1 MERDNS
7 SGKAPTCVQDRECW
21 LLELLPTDLGEIS
34 AGKML
39 FSSCFHLK
47 LSYQLLK
54 KRKGGGGGKEGFLQ
68 SLMGRGLEI
77 KEWRYNLNLQ
87 DEIIPAGR

>member
-1 MERDNS
+1 M
-7 SGKAPTCVQDRECW
+7 
-21 LLELLPTDLGEIS
+21 DLGEILEIL

-47 LSYQLLK
+47 LSYKSLQKKKKSLK
-54 KRKGGGGGKEGFLQ
+54 KLKEGFLQ